1 MDRDV
6 SRTFTSRR
14 LTNGLSLRPVPGP
27 RVVPDV
33 GCCRGSCRNHRGCRE
48 ISFRRTHKKHVAR
61 PTVSSDRRLTR
72 TSAPRTSACDFFSS
86 VAASSAAAS
95 STGRSAGFSLDVET
109 FPRRSGD
116 IASTAFLDCDRRS
129 QASNVV
135 LSVGSPCCS
144 SPTGRSAWFSFLT
157 RAMLSTVGGIASTA
171 FLLYRRSGVERRVVP
186 RVVFVVLLLSLPL
199 GQVFASRSAFENKIE
214 RRARTTVWC
223 TRLLENVSPRHSSPC
238 ARRLLSDSS
247 ATLTVLVF
255 ALSTFVNSSF
265 FADCRWNR
273 IRERQSRELW
283 RGHLRLSGRSRFP
296 SSDHDIP
303 SITEITRCHR

>member
-116 IASTAFLDCDRRS
+116 IASTAFL
-129 QASNVV
+129 
-135 LSVGSPCCS
+135 
-144 SPTGRSAWFSFLT
+144 
-157 RAMLSTVGGIASTA
+157 
-171 FLLYRRSGVERRVVP
+171 LYRRSGVERRVVP

-265 FADCRWNR
+265 FC
-273 IRERQSRELW
+273 
-283 RGHLRLSGRSRFP
+283 RLSLEPHPRAS
-296 SSDHDIP
+296 IP
-303 SITEITRCHR
+303 